1 MSHLLNRFAPD
12 FLLPGVGGGRFALSD
27 WRGQIIVLSFW
38 SAECPWSRR
47 ADVALVYRQLSWD
60 PKGVRIVGIASN
72 ANETETQLRAEV
84 QARHLKYP
92 VLIDA
97 NRNIATLYQAKTTP
111 HFFVI
116 DRQSYV
122 RYSGALDDVTRKG
135 QKPST
140 IYVDEAVQAL
150 LANRPP
156 NPLTT
161 APFGSPLVFSTPLPG
176 GRAPDDRPAALP
188 PTSKIARSV
197 ASPAAADAEPPPAD
211 PAPTALT
218 KPPGPPA
225 A

>member
-12 FLLPGVGGGRFALSD
+12 FFLPGAGGGRFALSD
-27 WRGQIIVLSFW
+27 WRGQIVVLNFW

-47 ADVALVYRQLSWD
+47 ADAALVYRQLSWE

-72 ANETETQLRAEV
+72 ANETEIQMRNEA
-84 QARHLKYP
+84 QARHLRYP
-92 VLIDA
+92 ILLDA
-97 NRNIATLYQAKTTP
+97 NRAVAALYQATTTP
-111 HFFVI
+111 HFFVL

-122 RYSGALDDVTRKG
+122 RYSGALDDVTHKG

-140 IYVDEAVQAL
+140 IYLDEAVLAL

-161 APFGSPLVFSTPLPG
+161 APFGSPMVTV
-176 GRAPDDRPAALP
+176 APPKPPADSAVLAA
-188 PTSKIARSV
+188 TSKIARPGTGPT
-197 ASPAAADAEPPPAD
+197 ASGGEAARPATSASAADV
-211 PAPTALT
+211 